1 MQLIDIIV
9 NYLKINPNR
18 TIRTICRELSVSQS
32 KVKEILY
39 QHPYVFEFNSK
50 NNTWSL
56 TYSDHYYELNKVVDS
71 VLGEIRVADY
81 TQKYLDY
88 FLDNNY
94 RDNELSLFERVDEV
108 YPSSNLLINYGF
120 SLPQIRK
127 LNTLNSISFLDFVYL
142 IKYKLSTRTF
152 YNEFNNFTDHFKSE
166 ILMAFD
172 ILREK
177 LIKNYYVNLK
187 AQSSEKFFVDRNYIN
202 NNIFLHTTDKWTEL
216 IGENDLTKILNI
228 SKFENLWL
236 FNIKLKH
243 LKFYFDKKRLLI
255 KLITF
260 LDTKVSNFLEYQYG
274 VLNLWDKNIHEDI
287 LKLPTSVLCN
297 YSDDQSINK
306 LLKLMEEEF
315 EFTNLKDFVFFHSE
329 NLYMLRNVKYNDL
342 ISFKYKLN
350 EFIRRDIL

>member
-1 MQLIDIIV
+1 
-9 NYLKINPNR
+9 
-18 TIRTICRELSVSQS
+18 
-32 KVKEILY
+32 
-39 QHPYVFEFNSK
+39 
-50 NNTWSL
+50 
-56 TYSDHYYELNKVVDS
+56 
-71 VLGEIRVADY
+71 
-81 TQKYLDY
+81 
-88 FLDNNY
+88 
-94 RDNELSLFERVDEV
+94 
-108 YPSSNLLINYGF
+108 
-120 SLPQIRK
+120 
-127 LNTLNSISFLDFVYL
+127 
-142 IKYKLSTRTF
+142 
-152 YNEFNNFTDHFKSE
+152 
-166 ILMAFD
+166 
-172 ILREK
+172 
-177 LIKNYYVNLK
+177 KNYYVNLK